1 MQFRYLNEQEQE
13 EFKQGAREDYKP
25 GEEIKHGL
33 WHPVYVAE
41 CVRMN
46 LERTSNT
53 ETLKEDNK

>member
-46 LERTSNT
+46 LEHTAN
-53 ETLKEDNK
+53 EDYK